1 MLLKVKL
8 RPLQMA
14 CLVAVLVALLIASG
28 MMAPIDG
35 QSGQGIGRFLG
46 RFHILIL
53 HFPVVCLVLAALS
66 ALMVKATNN
75 SFFKATT
82 PPLVLMAAL
91 TAVFTVI
98 CGLLLASYEGHS
110 GALVERHMKRGIS
123 VAIFAIIAAA
133 LQFTNFRAGSDKASG
148 LVKLAFSAALTL
160 ATGLMFLTAHDG
172 GTLVHGEGYLTAYA
186 PKPIKALFAPKD
198 KRAADASDAVA
209 SQPLIS
215 NATLDQFHNSI
226 EPIIKSTCSRCHGS
240 GKEEGGLRFDKLD
253 PAFGTEKDIAMWQ
266 RVQNALNT
274 YHMPPKEAKQPSSE
288 DRLAL
293 INWIDNAKAEAAVAQ
308 LKTSGPSPMRRL
320 TGFEYN
326 NTLGDLFGT
335 QATFTKNLPP
345 DPIGHSGYSRDGSVL
360 ALSALQLEF
369 YLDIARK
376 AVDRYVLFDTA
387 PVERVYFF
395 HDMEDVNP
403 YIFNP
408 KERWNTSA
416 QPLSK
421 SDFDKKTSSRK
432 SESYEPK
439 YGRDL
444 GPFPLNKR
452 MDRTTRKDFMFSY
465 NDMMPVNIMAPPKQT
480 QLVPGDIII
489 RVHAAATQGK
499 DGTWPRMQVNL
510 STLAN
515 RDLIE
520 TVFGE
525 TDVTSS
531 KRKPGVYEFRGRV
544 DDAVVMPPESTSF
557 RLVGRIPHIVISNVS
572 RHEKLS
578 LTRFPTATADKKASH
593 KRNHQKFEKGMR
605 AIRKLKPN
613 LLHIDAIEVEY
624 IPLGSDL
631 ENTKWQLNAKTLEA
645 EGASSETFKAFLE
658 TFMTESFRR
667 DVREAELNKTFS
679 LYSNL
684 LSEGL
689 TAQQAARD
697 TLASVLISPEFLFI
711 GTPSAREQDD
721 AIASKL
727 SYFLWSSAPDEEL
740 RTLAAD
746 GTLSDPAVMAKQVK
760 RMLKDPKAA
769 RFTEDFVTQWLRLD
783 RFARVFVMEEYY
795 PTYDDQLARDMR
807 AETIGLFT
815 KVFED
820 SLDARTLIKP
830 DFAVLN
836 ERLAKHYNVKNVKGG
851 DMRAVPSAQAD
862 DRGGLLRQAAF
873 LTINSNGV
881 DSHPVRRGVWIKD
894 RLLADPPPPPP
905 PNVDTDLSD
914 EPSLTGLPLRK
925 QLELHRSLPACQS
938 CHERIDPWGVALENF
953 DATGGWRTQTV
964 VTNGDEETVFPVE
977 ANTVLPTGMEI
988 SDIAA
993 LEDYLANDPQ
1003 EKFTRAITHH
1013 MLTYA
1018 LGRDLSLA
1026 DKAEIDNLHAQFR
1039 SSGYQLSTLALA
1051 IAQSN
1056 AFSR

>member
-1 MLLKVKL
+1 MLRKEKLK
-8 RPLQMA
+8 A
-14 CLVAVLVALLIASG
+14 SHTALIASAVTFSLIIG
-28 MMAPIDG
+28 AALAPIDG
-35 QSGQGIGRFLG
+35 QSGQGFGRFLG

-66 ALMVKATNN
+66 ALSGKLTKS
-75 SFFKATT
+75 SFLKNVT
-82 PPLVLMAAL
+82 PPLVFLSAV

-110 GALVERHMKRGIS
+110 GALVERHMRRGVS
-123 VAIFAIIAAA
+123 VAVLAVIAAA
-133 LQFTNFRAGSDKASG
+133 LQFTDFTSLNHKAARWMRA
-148 LVKLAFSAALTL
+148 AFAITLTF
-160 ATGLMFLTAHDG
+160 ATSLMFLTAHDG
-172 GTLVHGEGYLTAYA
+172 GTLVHGESYLTAYA
-186 PKPIKALFAPKD
+186 PKPIRSLFAKKEKAKTDDAAVTGKAL
-198 KRAADASDAVA
+198 V
-209 SQPLIS
+209 S
-215 NATLDQFHNSI
+215 NATLNQFHNSI
-226 EPIIKSTCSRCHGS
+226 NPIIKSTCSRCHGS

-253 PAFGTEKDIAMWQ
+253 PAFGMEKDIAMWQ

-274 YHMPPKEAKQPSSE
+274 YHMPPKEAKQPSDE
-288 DRLAL
+288 DRQAL
-293 INWIDNAKAEAAVAQ
+293 INWIENAKSEAAESQ
-308 LKTSGPSPMRRL
+308 LKSSGPSPMRRL

-345 DPIGHSGYSRDGSVL
+345 DPIGHSGYSRNSSVL

-387 PVERVYFF
+387 PVERAYFF
-395 HDMEDVNP
+395 HDMEDVHP
-403 YIFNP
+403 YIFAP
-408 KERWNTSA
+408 KERWASSA

-421 SDFDKKTSSRK
+421 AEYKKEITRRQSDNYTPVF
-432 SESYEPK
+432 
-439 YGRDL
+439 GRDL
-444 GPFPLNKR
+444 GPFPLKKR

-480 QLVPGDIII
+480 QLVPGDIIV
-489 RVHAAATQGK
+489 RVHAAATEGK
-499 DGTWPRMQVNL
+499 DGAWPRMQVNL

-520 TVFGE
+520 TVLGE
-525 TDVTSS
+525 TDVKASKTS
-531 KRKPGVYEFRGRV
+531 PGVYEFRGRV
-544 DDAVVMPPESTSF
+544 DDAIVMPPESTSF

-572 RHEKLS
+572 RHEKLT
-578 LTRFPTATADKKASH
+578 LARFPTGSADKRPQEKRSH
-593 KRNHQKFEKGMR
+593 ERFEKGMK

-631 ENTKWQLNAKTLEA
+631 ENTKWQVNAETLEQ
-645 EGASSETFKAFLE
+645 EGPSSPTFRAFLE
-658 TFMTESFRR
+658 KFMIESFRR
-667 DVREAELNKTFS
+667 NLSPGELDKTFS
-679 LYSNL
+679 LYSSL
-684 LSEGL
+684 IDEGL
-689 TAQQAARD
+689 SAQEAARD

-711 GTPSAREQDD
+711 GTPTAREQDK
-721 AIASKL
+721 ALASKL
-727 SYFLWSSAPDEEL
+727 SYFLWGSAPDEDL
-740 RTLAAD
+740 RKLAAK
-746 GTLSDPAVMAKQVK
+746 GTLSDPAILAKQVK
-760 RMLKDPKAA
+760 RMLKNPKSS

-795 PTYDDQLARDMR
+795 PTYDDQLAHDMK
-807 AETIGLFT
+807 AETVGLFT
-815 KVFED
+815 KVFQD

-830 DFAVLN
+830 EFAVLN
-836 ERLAKHYNVKNVKGG
+836 ERLAKHYDINDVKGG
-851 DMRAVPSAQAD
+851 DMRPVPTESAN
-862 DRGGLLRQAAF
+862 DRGGILRQAAF

-905 PNVDTDLSD
+905 NVDTDLSD

-925 QLELHRSLPACQS
+925 QLELHRQLPACKS

-953 DATGGWRTQTV
+953 DATGGWRTETIVQ
-964 VTNGDEETVFPVE
+964 NGEEETRFAVE
-977 ANTVLPTGMEI
+977 AGTVLPMGLEI
-988 SDIAA
+988 ESIDA
-993 LEDYLANDPQ
+993 LEDYLANDPE

-1018 LGRDLSLA
+1018 LGRDLNLA
-1026 DKAEIDNLHAQFR
+1026 DKAEIDSLHAQFR

-1056 AFSR
+1056 AFRR